1 MKLKTLDLFSG
12 IGGFARGLEAT
23 DFFETSCFI
32 EQEPYCQA
40 VLRYHWPD
48 VPVLGDIKNVRR
60 SDLPDPDPDVICGGF
75 PCQPFSHAGRQQA
88 QDDPRHLWPEMF
100 RLIRECRPTWVVGE
114 NVAGIISL
122 GLDEVL
128 SDLESEGYATRTFN
142 IPACA
147 VGAPHIRQRIWIIA
161 HADSQSEPDGAF
173 DGNARQRQLGFEFGG
188 SEAASHGPDAN
199 GTGPHKPK
207 EHESD
212 SEYGQA
218 ELRNEQVRE
227 FGQVGRDVA
236 DPERERSQGQWSN
249 GNEEGRED
257 SERHAELCGRT
268 VLADARRDTEGCDT
282 ELHGGTAQRS
292 EGKLQSGDGGDDVAD
307 TERTGTGMEEH
318 RSSGQKRQSS
328 DAPQSKVLRQEDGT
342 DRSEGTTAN
351 SRNVADTQRK
361 GEGRRGVS
369 RPGKNKGK
377 NGKGSSGQSRGH
389 GEARPEE
396 WWAVEPSVGRLVNG
410 LPNRVPQ
417 LRALGNSI
425 VPQIAE
431 EIGNAIKVAE
441 QWKP

>member
-1 MKLKTLDLFSG
+1 MRLKTLDLFSG

-48 VPVLGDIKNVRR
+48 VPVLGDIRDVRR

-147 VGAPHIRQRIWIIA
+147 VGAPHIRQRIWIVA

-227 FGQVGRDVA
+227 SGQVGRDVA
-236 DPERERSQGQWSN
+236 DPERERSQGQWPN

-268 VLADARRDTEGCDT
+268 VLADARRDTEGCGNRVQGD
-282 ELHGGTAQRS
+282 TAQRG
-292 EGKLQSGDGGDDVAD
+292 EGSVDAGDGGD
-307 TERTGTGMEEH
+307 
-318 RSSGQKRQSS
+318 
-328 DAPQSKVLRQEDGT
+328 
-342 DRSEGTTAN
+342 
-351 SRNVADTQRK
+351 NVADTQRK
-361 GEGRRGVS
+361 GKGRRGVS
-369 RPGKNKGK
+369 RPGKDKSK
-377 NGKGSSGQSRGH
+377 NGKGLSGELGGH
-389 GEARPEE
+389 GEAGPEE